1 MTNPQV
7 VIVGAGPVGLVN
19 ALALARQGISVA
31 VLEREADVFRAPRAM
46 TYHWSALYGLADLGL
61 LEHMKRAGFIV
72 HETNFHVFATG
83 ENVTL
88 SLEPLQGRVDHP
100 YNLTLGQDRF
110 AEIVIDHLKEY
121 PHAQVMWSTDV
132 TAVVD
137 AGDRVDVRIA
147 QGGETRTLS
156 TQWVIAADGA
166 QSQTRK
172 QVGLAFGG
180 MTWPQKFIAT
190 NVRFDFATLGL
201 WQTNYL
207 VDPHVGSVV
216 AKVRAD
222 GLWRVTWSED
232 ANIPDEGVD
241 ERVAAHYA
249 AILPAGASYEL
260 VSKSMYRMHQRGVER
275 MRVGRVIFVGDA
287 AHATNPT
294 SGFGLVGGLHDS
306 YVLSEALGSVI
317 RGESSDSV
325 LDRYSDDRLAAFWTV
340 SSPVSTESKRL
351 VFHSD
356 DADRLECDMKMYR
369 RIAADPKLLLNFWLQ
384 GKRIETPSVVT
395 GRFLS
400 AGRNDVEPSMA
411 RSA

>member
-1 MTNPQV
+1 VAQV

-19 ALALARQGISVA
+19 ALALARQGISVV

-46 TYHWSALYGLADLGL
+46 TYHWSVLYGLADLGL
-61 LEHMKRAGFIV
+61 LDDMKRAGFV
-72 HETNFHVFATG
+72 VTETNFHVFATG

-88 SLEPLQGRVDHP
+88 SLAPLEGRVDHP

-110 AEIVIDHLKEY
+110 AEVVIEHLREY
-121 PHAQVMWSTDV
+121 PHAQVLWSTEV
-132 TAVVD
+132 TGITNN
-137 AGDRVDVRIA
+137 GDRVEVEVTT
-147 QGGETRTLS
+147 GGEPQTISAEWL
-156 TQWVIAADGA
+156 IAADGA

-172 QVGLAFGG
+172 RVGQSFGG
-180 MTWPQKFIAT
+180 LTWPHKFIAT
-190 NVRFDFATLGL
+190 NVRFDFAKLGL

-207 VDPHVGSVV
+207 VDPQVGSVV

-241 ERVAAHYA
+241 ERVAAHYE
-249 AILPAGASYEL
+249 AILGAGVDYEI
-260 VSKSMYRMHQRGVER
+260 VGKSMYRMHQRAVEN
-275 MRVGRVIFVGDA
+275 MRVGRVVFVGDA

-294 SGFGLVGGLHDS
+294 SGFGLVGGLYDS
-306 YVLSEALGSVI
+306 YVLTEALGAVI
-317 RGESSDSV
+317 RGEASDEI
-325 LDRYSDDRLAAFWTV
+325 LDRYSDDRLSAFWTV

-356 DADRLECDMKMYR
+356 DPDRLECDMKMFR
-369 RIAADPKLLLNFWLQ
+369 RIAADPTLLLNFWSH

-395 GRFLS
+395 GRLLS
-400 AGRNDVEPSMA
+400 AGRNEFEASMA